1 MSDQSPTKTPEAIS
15 VTADSAAPRDLP
27 QAFPF
32 GHGVPPAMPLPNPE
46 TMLQL
51 WSSWIEKASKPE
63 PGFAAALGRP
73 SGQGAFQMS
82 PDQVS
87 GNMLQGAFKQL
98 GEMLAHDPT
107 LRAAE
112 DALNA
117 NPLRQVIPV
126 DWAEIARALRT
137 VWLRSM
143 SRPEKAI
150 AAATE
155 FNMRL
160 WQSAIDTW
168 NEAGQRW
175 LGVAQSGMQSGVQ
188 SGTATPAGAGDKR
201 FAAPEWQ
208 SNPAYS
214 TLKQLYFLASEF
226 LLRQVSEDD
235 NLAPAERQHLEF
247 HLHQFV
253 DAMSPTLLL
262 ISNPAALRRAVE
274 TGGASIAEGL
284 RNLMSDV
291 KEGKLSMVDATAFAP
306 GRNLALS
313 PGKVVY
319 RNKLIELIQY
329 SPAGDPKSAKVHE
342 VPLLILPPWINKFY
356 ILDMQPKN
364 SMVRHLVEQGFT
376 VFMVSWRNPDA
387 AMEGTTIED
396 YVDLGVLATSDVV
409 REITGSKTVNV
420 MGYCIGGTLLAMS
433 LAWLA
438 KQNDERF
445 GAITFMVS
453 LQDFA
458 KVGDT
463 AMFLGEPTIDFMEQ
477 QMLERGYLDSREMSN
492 MFNLLRSND
501 LIWSNV
507 VNNYLLGQ
515 KPPAFDLL
523 YWNSDGT
530 RMARAAHG
538 WYLRNTYVENNLIE
552 PGKVHLKGEA
562 LDLGDI
568 KQDIYACGAEKDHI
582 VPWNAAW
589 RITQLTGGK
598 VRYILASSGHIA
610 GIINPPGGKGTYWTN
625 EAKTATPEEWRAA
638 AKKQEGSWWTDWF
651 AWLAARSGEKVA
663 PPPIGSDAHPPLM
676 DAPGSYVLEK

>member
-1 MSDQSPTKTPEAIS
+1 MAPPGPE
-15 VTADSAAPRDLP
+15 
-27 QAFPF
+27 
-32 GHGVPPAMPLPNPE
+32 M
-46 TMLQL
+46 MLSL
-51 WSSWIEKASKPE
+51 WTSWIESAAKLGSGMGSV
-63 PGFAAALGRP
+63 PGVMPGQAAWQMP
-73 SGQGAFQMS
+73 S
-82 PDQVS
+82 DQAAGS
-87 GNMLQGAFKQL
+87 LLQGGMRQL
-98 GEMLAHDPT
+98 GEMLTKDPI
-107 LRAAE
+107 LRATE

-137 VWLRSM
+137 VWLQSI

-155 FNMRL
+155 FNTRL
-160 WQSAIDTW
+160 WQSAVDTW

-175 LGVAQSGMQSGVQ
+175 WGMALPGAEP
-188 SGTATPAGAGDKR
+188 TEAATGANNDKR

-208 SNPAYS
+208 SNPAYR
-214 TLKQLYFLASEF
+214 TLKELYLLASDW
-226 LLRQVSEDD
+226 LLRQASESDG
-235 NLAPAERQHLEF
+235 LSPTERQHLDF
-247 HLHQFV
+247 HLRQFV
-253 DAMSPTLLL
+253 DAMSPTLQLA
-262 ISNPAALRRAVE
+262 SNPVALRRAME
-274 TGGASIAEGL
+274 TGGASIAEGA
-284 RNLMSDV
+284 RNLMHDV

-329 SPAGDPKSAKVHE
+329 APKGGTVHE

-356 ILDMQPKN
+356 ILDLQPKN

-376 VFMVSWRNPDA
+376 VFMVSWRNPDT

-396 YVDLGVLATSDVV
+396 YVDLGPLAASDVV
-409 REITGSKTVNV
+409 RKITGSPTVNV
-420 MGYCIGGTLLAMS
+420 MGYCIGGTLLAMT

-438 KQNDERF
+438 AKGDDRF
-445 GAITFMVS
+445 GAVTFMVS
-453 LQDFA
+453 LQDFS

-463 AMFLGEPTIDFMEQ
+463 AVFLGEPTIDFMEQ
-477 QMLERGYLDSREMSN
+477 QMMERGYLDSREMSN

-552 PGKVHLKGEA
+552 PGKIHLKGEA
-562 LDLGDI
+562 LDLGRI
-568 KQDIYACGAEKDHI
+568 RQDVYAVGAEKDHI

-589 RITQLTGGK
+589 HINHLTGGK
-598 VRYILASSGHIA
+598 VRYVLASSGHIA

-625 EAKTATPEEWRAA
+625 EDDGIETPEQWRAA
-638 AKKQEGSWWTDWF
+638 AQRSDGSWWKDWF
-651 AWLAARSGEKVA
+651 AWLAARSGSKVA
-663 PPPIGSDAHPPLM
+663 PPAIGGEAYPPLQ